1 MKQLLTLVLSGLTSM
16 LLLFSASVPP
26 ASAAS
31 VEGTAEPSRTQ
42 NSQDHGKHG
51 HRHGCHG
58 GHILGD
64 SAKLLGIEPKSLVQ
78 QLKQG
83 KTLLQIAQA
92 NKGWNEQDFIKRLT
106 ESATLH
112 IDQALAQGKM
122 DQAKADKLKAGL
134 PERLKKAV
142 NRTWKDKPRSQPTTD
157 YQNNKIN
164 WIPPQA

>member
-1 MKQLLTLVLSGLTSM
+1 MKQLLTLALSGVTSM
-16 LLLFSASVPP
+16 LLLFGAFVPL

-31 VEGTAEPSRTQ
+31 AEGAADPNATQ
-42 NSQDHGKHG
+42 ISQDHGKHG
-51 HRHGCHG
+51 HHHGCRG
-58 GHILGD
+58 GHTLGD

-92 NKGWNEQDFIKRLT
+92 NKGWSEQEFIKRLT

-112 IDQALAQGKM
+112 IDQALAQGKI

-134 PERLKKAV
+134 PEKLKKAV